1 MKVFLALFGILAA
14 LQCILLAISIG
25 VASLLRLLM
34 PELSLNAGMLVALIS
49 TIASVFLF
57 LQIPK
62 LLPFSHVVC
71 NDWDE
76 EEDEEEDEYT
86 PPSPRRSRQRQQK
99 KR

>member
-76 EEDEEEDEYT
+76 EEDEDEYT
-86 PPSPRRSRQRQQK
+86 PLSPRRSRQRRQK